1 LKLETRN
8 ILVIRLSA
16 LGDVAMTIPVLRVF
30 CATYPQV
37 KVTVVSRPFF
47 KPLFDELPEVDF
59 FAVDVKEKHKGLK
72 GLYKLSKELKA
83 LEIDAVA
90 DFHNVLRTKVVGS
103 FLRMSGIPVKT
114 IDKGRAEK
122 KALTRS
128 VNKKLTQLPTTFERY
143 AKVFSSLGMP
153 VDMEQHRFPKRK
165 EISPKLIPLI
175 DHSYK
180 HHIGIAPFAAF
191 KGKMYPLELMEE
203 IIQQLDAAG
212 ETQIFLFGG
221 GQDEI
226 EKLSVISKKY
236 PSVITMAGALSFQEE
251 LTLIANLD
259 AMVAM
264 DSGNAH
270 LSAIY
275 GVPTIT
281 LWGVTH
287 PFAGFYPFSQPFE
300 NALLADREQF
310 PLIPT
315 SVYGN
320 KLPEGYENAMKT
332 ITPLQVVD
340 KIEKVIAENKN

>member
-1 LKLETRN
+1 
-8 ILVIRLSA
+8 
-16 LGDVAMTIPVLRVF
+16 
-30 CATYPQV
+30 
-37 KVTVVSRPFF
+37 
-47 KPLFDELPEVDF
+47 
-59 FAVDVKEKHKGLK
+59 
-72 GLYKLSKELKA
+72 
-83 LEIDAVA
+83 
-90 DFHNVLRTKVVGS
+90 
-103 FLRMSGIPVKT
+103 
-114 IDKGRAEK
+114 
-122 KALTRS
+122 
-128 VNKKLTQLPTTFERY
+128 
-143 AKVFSSLGMP
+143 MP
-153 VDMEQHRFPKRK
+153 VDMEQHQFPKRK

-191 KGKMYPLELMEE
+191 KGKMYPLELMEAV
-203 IIQQLDAAG
+203 IQQLDAAG

-221 GQDEI
+221 GQAEI
-226 EKLSVISKKY
+226 EKLSAISKKY

-287 PFAGFYPFSQPFE
+287 PFAGFYPFGQPLE
-300 NALLADREQF
+300 NALLADREKF

-320 KLPEGYENAMKT
+320 KLPAGYENAMKT
-332 ITPLQVVD
+332 ITPQQVVD
-340 KIEKVIAENKN
+340 KIKRVIAENKNL

>member
-47 KPLFDELPEVDF
+47 KPLFEELPEVDF

-83 LEIDAVA
+83 LEIDAVV
-90 DFHNVLRTKVVGS
+90 DFHNVLRTKVVGN
-103 FLRMSGIPVKT
+103 FLKLSGIPVKT
-114 IDKGRAEK
+114 IDKGRAAK

-128 VNKKLTQLPTTFERY
+128 VNKKLVQLPTTFERY
-143 AKVFSSLGMP
+143 AKVFSDLGMP
-153 VDMEQHRFPKRK
+153 VDMEQHHFPKRK

-203 IIQQLDAAG
+203 VIQQLDAAG

-221 GQDEI
+221 GQAEI

-287 PFAGFYPFSQPFE
+287 PFAGFYPFAQPFE

-332 ITPLQVVD
+332 ITPQQVL
-340 KIEKVIAENKN
+340 EKLKTVL